1 VASLVCCTDVELGLF
16 GEVGE
21 ELSVLGDKE
30 RTNDHLTII
39 SSPSFTVRWTCLSLV
54 AIWKILDSNKV
65 RELARFA
72 LDGFA
77 RFQTGYSG
85 SDTMALTAAQR
96 IDDYLEK
103 GWASVVDLRQAF
115 KNWSQDKTESEA
127 EPWSQDKRESE
138 IREFLNSYESS
149 ILELERIA
157 IEAVGVE
164 DVDWRISLLQD
175 TMDVATHK
183 LMRRLPGV
191 FFDFSSPVPP
201 QLIFPGQQ
209 IQSLCTLG
217 RRLRDIVEGQ
227 NTETHEETLESLES
241 LREIPV
247 ALRGLDYLMKR
258 QLWRLM
264 DLRDG
269 YGLGFTVELFFL
281 ALGQLSSTSPSSKL
295 NKDFYTGTFKVITSN
310 WEKSKNLA
318 GTQRILLDL
327 LCDLVIQSRG
337 VFSSF
342 SYPPYIVDILLD
354 LVEKMVQG
362 RRGLHPH
369 IDDVIQELEN
379 DNFWHRMDSDLRDK
393 ALNAIH
399 IRA

>member
-1 VASLVCCTDVELGLF
+1 
-16 GEVGE
+16 
-21 ELSVLGDKE
+21 
-30 RTNDHLTII
+30 
-39 SSPSFTVRWTCLSLV
+39 
-54 AIWKILDSNKV
+54 
-65 RELARFA
+65 
-72 LDGFA
+72 
-77 RFQTGYSG
+77 
-85 SDTMALTAAQR
+85 
-96 IDDYLEK
+96 
-103 GWASVVDLRQAF
+103 
-115 KNWSQDKTESEA
+115 
-127 EPWSQDKRESE
+127 
-138 IREFLNSYESS
+138 
-149 ILELERIA
+149 
-157 IEAVGVE
+157 
-164 DVDWRISLLQD
+164 
-175 TMDVATHK
+175 
-183 LMRRLPGV
+183 
-191 FFDFSSPVPP
+191 
-201 QLIFPGQQ
+201 
-209 IQSLCTLG
+209 
-217 RRLRDIVEGQ
+217 
-227 NTETHEETLESLES
+227 
-241 LREIPV
+241 
-247 ALRGLDYLMKR
+247 MKR

-269 YGLGFTVELFFL
+269 CGLGFTVELFFL

-310 WEKSKNLA
+310 WEKSKNSA